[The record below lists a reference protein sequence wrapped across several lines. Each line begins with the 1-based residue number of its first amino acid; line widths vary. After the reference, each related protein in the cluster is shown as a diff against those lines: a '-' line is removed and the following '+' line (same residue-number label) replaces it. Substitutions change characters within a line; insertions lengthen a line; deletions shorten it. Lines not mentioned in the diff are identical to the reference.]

1 LARYRYFVIYKPY
14 QTLSQFSAEPG
25 KKTLKDWFSVP
36 KDVYP
41 VGRLDYDSEGLLLLT
56 SDPSLNHALLHPGN
70 AHSRTYYAQLDGRVP
85 DGAIEKL
92 SSGVVIQVNGK
103 SHRCKAASAHLLE
116 DEPLLPQRLPPIR
129 FRKTVPAPWIS
140 LTLTEGKNRQV
151 RKMCA
156 AVGSPVL
163 RLVRTAMED
172 LNIQG
177 WESGQIKEFSRE
189 QIARLL
195 HI

>member
-1 LARYRYFVIYKPY
+1 MARYRYFVIYKPY

-56 SDPSLNHALLHPGN
+56 NDPSLNQMLLHPRN
-70 AHSRTYYAQLDGRVP
+70 AHSRTYFAQVDGKIA
-85 DGAIEKL
+85 DQAIEHLK
-92 SSGVVIQVNGK
+92 SGVVIQVNGK
-103 SHRCKAASAHLLE
+103 PHNCKAANAYILDH
-116 DEPLLPQRLPPIR
+116 EPILPERNPPIR

-140 LTLTEGKNRQV
+140 ITLKEGKNRQV

-156 AVGSPVL
+156 AVGAPVL
-163 RLVRTAMED
+163 RLVRMEMEA
-172 LNIQG
+172 LTIQG
-177 WESGQIKEFSRE
+177 WAAGQIQEFTRD
-189 QIARLL
+189 QLARLL

>member
-1 LARYRYFVIYKPY
+1 MARYRYFVIYKPY

-56 SDPSLNHALLHPGN
+56 NDPSLNQMLLHPRN
-70 AHSRTYYAQLDGRVP
+70 AHSRTYFAQVDGKIA
-85 DGAIEKL
+85 DQAIEHLK
-92 SSGVVIQVNGK
+92 SGVVIQVNGK
-103 SHRCKAASAHLLE
+103 PHNCKAANAYILDH
-116 DEPLLPQRLPPIR
+116 EPILPERNPPIR

-140 LTLTEGKNRQV
+140 ITLKEGKNRQV

-156 AVGSPVL
+156 AVGAPVL
-163 RLVRTAMED
+163 RLVRMEMEA
-172 LNIQG
+172 LTIQG
-177 WESGQIKEFSRE
+177 WAAGQIQEFTRD
-189 QIARLL
+189 QLARLL
-195 HI
+195 HL

>member
-56 SDPSLNHALLHPGN
+56 NDPSLNQMLLHPRN
-70 AHSRTYYAQLDGRVP
+70 AHSRTYFAQVDGKIA
-85 DGAIEKL
+85 DQAIEHLK
-92 SSGVVIQVNGK
+92 SGVVIQVNGK
-103 SHRCKAASAHLLE
+103 PHNCKAANAYILD
-116 DEPLLPQRLPPIR
+116 DEPILPERNPPIR

-140 LTLTEGKNRQV
+140 ITLKEGKNRQV

-156 AVGSPVL
+156 AVGAPVL
-163 RLVRTAMED
+163 RLVRMEMEA
-172 LNIQG
+172 LTIQG
-177 WESGQIKEFSRE
+177 WAAGQIQEFTRD
-189 QIARLL
+189 QLARLL
-195 HI
+195 HL